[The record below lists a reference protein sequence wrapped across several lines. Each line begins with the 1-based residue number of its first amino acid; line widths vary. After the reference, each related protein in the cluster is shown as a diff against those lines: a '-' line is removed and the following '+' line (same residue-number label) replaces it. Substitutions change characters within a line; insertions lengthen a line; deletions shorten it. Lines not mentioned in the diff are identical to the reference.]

1 MSYDFSKLIEMAKEL
16 GAAESKVIE
25 AKTIKTAPFVAMKC
39 RYGCDRYNTS
49 LCCPPYTPSYKETS
63 EVINCYKTALL
74 IKCKSNVNPTT
85 IALKLERK
93 AFLMG
98 FYKALSYGAGHC
110 TLCNSCNIKRCC
122 HPEDA
127 RPSMEACGIDVFE
140 TIRTNG
146 FHVKVLNE
154 KDAEVSWYSLL
165 LIE

>member
-1 MSYDFSKLIEMAKEL
+1 MSYDYKNFIKMAKEL
-16 GAAESKVIE
+16 GADDARIVD
-25 AKTIKTAPFVAMKC
+25 AKTIKTAPFVIMKC
-39 RYGCDRYNTS
+39 RYGCDRYNSS
-49 LCCPPYTPSYKETS
+49 LCCPPNTPSYKETG

-74 IKCKSNVNPTT
+74 IKCKSNVNPTM
-85 IALKLERK
+85 IAVKLERK

-110 TLCNSCNIKRCC
+110 TLCETCNASKCC

-127 RPSMEACGIDVFE
+127 RPSMEACGIDVYE
-140 TIRTNG
+140 TVRANG
-146 FHVKVLNE
+146 YSVSVLND